1 MKRRAFLHTVGG
13 LAGGL
18 AAGRGI
24 AASGR
29 PGPAAPAW
37 PAAQAGPG
45 DPRFWQALRRQFH
58 LPQDF
63 AYLNTAGLGAS
74 PLAVTQ
80 TLTAW
85 TDREEANPAPGHS
98 EDDWSRIRAR
108 CAALLGPSCGADE
121 IALVSTAT
129 EGINA
134 ILNTIPLARGDEVIT
149 STHEHAS
156 LVIPLLH
163 KIQTH
168 GIEVCTFE
176 PDLVRAAGN
185 VDRIAALVS
194 ARTRLIFISHV
205 TCTTGQVMPVADIGR
220 LAAARGIAFALDG
233 AQSLAHVPFDIAST
247 GAHYYAASCHKWLL
261 GPKRTGILYV
271 RRDRLSTAVPT
282 IVGAYSDAAS
292 SMQDRR
298 LVLRAGAQRFEYGTQ
313 NDALIYAIE
322 SAVDFVDSVGVPL
335 LWARNRAL
343 AEQCVAGLARIPG
356 IELLSP
362 SDAQDR
368 SAIVTFKA
376 PGRDNRQVTS
386 ELVRRKLRVRSVTEG
401 GLDAVR
407 ASFHV
412 YNDSMEVDRLLLA
425 LREIV
430 AAGAPKGQ
438 P

>member
-29 PGPAAPAW
+29 SGPAAPVW
-37 PAAQAGPG
+37 SAAPAGPD
-45 DPRFWQALRRQFH
+45 DPRFWQVLRRQFQ
-58 LPQDF
+58 LAPDF

-108 CAALLGPSCGADE
+108 CATLLGPSCSADE
-121 IALVSTAT
+121 VALVSTAT

-134 ILNTIPLARGDEVIT
+134 ILNTIPLTRGDEIIT

-168 GIEVCTFE
+168 GIEVRTFE

-185 VDRIAALVS
+185 VDRIAALAG

-205 TCTTGQVMPVADIGR
+205 TCTTGQLMPVADIGR

-233 AQSLAHVPFDIAST
+233 AQSLAHVPFDIAAT

-261 GPKRTGILYV
+261 GPKRTGMLFV
-271 RRDRLSTAVPT
+271 RRDRFSTAVPT
-282 IVGAYSDAAS
+282 TVGAYSDAAS

-298 LVLRAGAQRFEYGTQ
+298 LVLRPGAQRFEYGTQ
-313 NDALIYAIE
+313 NDALIYGIE
-322 SAVDFVDSVGVPL
+322 SAVDFVSSIGVPII
-335 LWARNRAL
+335 WARNRAL
-343 AEQCVAGLARIPG
+343 GEQCVAGLAGIPG

-362 SDAQDR
+362 SAPQDR

-376 PGRDNRQVTS
+376 AGRDNRQVAS

-412 YNDSMEVDRLLLA
+412 YNDEAEVDRLLLA
-425 LREIV
+425 LREVV